1 MESLYL
7 QGNNLIAAKNYEDA
21 VPIYQKAIE
30 EYQKSSMIT
39 SLTIAYDGKDA
50 TKFINS
56 RNVLEALQHD
66 ANNLSILIRC
76 CANLGFAQWK
86 LRDFTEAIEC
96 FNEII
101 EFEHRLKFIFTNN
114 NNHPFLT
121 ELTTISLK
129 ALIRRC
135 LCYET
140 IPEYEKCSQDFEQI
154 RLCYESDKSSN
165 LRSVILNLMPQYPT
179 YQVKIQNLIKKDE
192 NVAKEEGKS
201 DWMSHL
207 HQALR
212 VLLLSPLHRNIAFHC
227 SSITRWD
234 QLDTHRKYYCYSVEI
249 NCKLGLGNE
258 LGLFNRSLY
267 LTSERQQLGQLTC
280 RLRVMEDE
288 GRIGNLSNTKVVFIS
303 TEPICPYPLINVEN
317 DHCNINY
324 SEIREILQS
333 RGSNKHALSFPL
345 ADNGKV
351 RLIFGSTSSCLTI
364 DYKLYR

>member
-154 RLCYESDKSSN
+154 RLCYESDTSN

-288 GRIGNLSNTKVVFIS
+288 GRIGNLSNTKIVFIS